1 MVGLGL
7 VVFVAVF
14 AAGLKDSLTGAI
26 ERHPVDLVVTS
37 DTYAPV
43 PRAARDR
50 IQHLPAVAA
59 TAPQYIDQVE
69 VNGRAVN
76 DLTDVINGVEPLALR
91 DVYRFRWLDGSDD
104 ELQRLGPGA
113 ALIEEQF
120 AKQHGISVGE
130 RFRVTG
136 PTGHSPR

>member
-1 MVGLGL
+1 M
-7 VVFVAVF
+7 
-14 AAGLKDSLTGAI
+14 
-26 ERHPVDLVVTS
+26 
-37 DTYAPV
+37 
-43 PRAARDR
+43 
-50 IQHLPAVAA
+50 AA

-69 VNGRAVN
+69 VDGRAVS
-76 DLTDVINGVEPLALR
+76 DLTDMINGVEPLALR

-136 PTGHSPR
+136 PTGHSALLTAIGEYRDPQIMQGILIDAAQFRALSPTCAN

>member
-1 MVGLGL
+1 MVGL

-26 ERHPVDLVVTS
+26 ERPVDLVVTS

-69 VNGRAVN
+69 VDGRAVS
-76 DLTDVINGVEPLALR
+76 DLTDMINGVEPLALR

-104 ELQRLGPGA
+104 EPSA
-113 ALIEEQF
+113 WAS
-120 AKQHGISVGE
+120 A
-130 RFRVTG
+130 
-136 PTGHSPR
+136 PR